1 MEPGD
6 TESEKGKE
14 GKGKEKEMARDWN
27 GTLGRGGREWKGEEI
42 ALPGNRPGA
51 RALVTSSQA
60 TSNTDL

>member
-1 MEPGD
+1 
-6 TESEKGKE
+6 
-14 GKGKEKEMARDWN
+14 MARDWN
-27 GTLGRGGREWKGEEI
+27 GTSGRGGRGWKREEI